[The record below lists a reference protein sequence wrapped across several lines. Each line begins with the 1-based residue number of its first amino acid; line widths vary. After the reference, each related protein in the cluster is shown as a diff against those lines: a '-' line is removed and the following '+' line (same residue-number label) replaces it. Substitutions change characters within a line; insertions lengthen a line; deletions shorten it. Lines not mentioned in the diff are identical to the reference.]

1 MNSHIHMHVYQNV
14 NIILETHVLVAHWF
28 FVSYLSFSLSIPG
41 LKLKQEN
48 SKQSQAHELFK
59 QCLQAYKDD
68 AENFNEIPEISQV
81 LFVTAEVG
89 NVEFLVKLICFDFD
103 LLWKTNNKKSIFH
116 IAVEKRAMKAYSIY

>member
-1 MNSHIHMHVYQNV
+1 MHVYQNV

-89 NVEFLVKLICFDFD
+89 NVEFLVKLVRFDFD
-103 LLWKTNNKKSIFH
+103 LLWKIDNERSIFH
-116 IAVEKRAMKAYSIY
+116 IAVEQRHESIFNLLK